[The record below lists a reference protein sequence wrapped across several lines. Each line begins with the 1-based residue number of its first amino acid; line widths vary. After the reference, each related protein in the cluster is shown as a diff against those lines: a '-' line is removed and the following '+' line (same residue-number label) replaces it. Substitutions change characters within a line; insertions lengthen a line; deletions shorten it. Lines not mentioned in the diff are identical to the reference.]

1 MDLPY
6 LSKLITKLAPKVRAR
21 VVLEPEWGYV
31 GQIIYK
37 NGVTRSIRHLSLD
50 LNPIASSDIA
60 RDKGYAKF
68 FLQERGY
75 PVAGGFPVYS
85 PKWAKAIES
94 DKSINYALKESKKYK
109 FPLVV
114 KPNSKS
120 QGTGVEVVYSNNE
133 LKMALLGIFKY
144 DNVALVED
152 YLPGEDYRIV
162 VLDNKIISAYTR
174 VPLSVVGDGEK
185 SVLRLLK
192 DKNQLFINTGR
203 DTRINFKDI
212 RIKNK
217 LKRIGYSW
225 ASVPSMGEKVFLLD
239 NANLSTGGD
248 SVDVTDTIHPSFKK
262 LAIDITRNMG
272 LRICGVDLM
281 LTKGDIAENVTKTK
295 YYVIEINSAPGLDH
309 YVTTGKAQ
317 RKIVEDMYLKILK
330 ALGKKD

>member
-6 LSKLITKLAPKVRAR
+6 LSRLITKLAPKVRAR

-75 PVAGGFPVYS
+75 PVAGGFTVYS
-85 PKWAKAIES
+85 PKWAKVIGS
-94 DKSINYALKESKKYK
+94 NKSIAYALKKAKKYN

-120 QGTGVEVVYSNNE
+120 QGTGVEVVHTMTE
-133 LKMALLGIFKY
+133 LKTALTSIFKY

-152 YLPGEDYRIV
+152 YLPGLDYRIV

-174 VPLSVVGDGEK
+174 VPLSVIGDGKK
-185 SVLRLLK
+185 SILKLLK
-192 DKNQLFINTGR
+192 EKNQLFIKTGR

-217 LKRIGYSW
+217 LKRNGYTF
-225 ASVPSMGEKVFLLD
+225 ASIPMKAEQIFLLD

-248 SVDVTDTIHPSFKK
+248 SVDVTHKIHSSFKK
-262 LAIDITRNMG
+262 LAINITRDMG

-281 LTKGDIAENVTKTK
+281 LTKGDITEDMNKTK

-317 RKIVEDMYLKILK
+317 KRIVEDMYLEVLK